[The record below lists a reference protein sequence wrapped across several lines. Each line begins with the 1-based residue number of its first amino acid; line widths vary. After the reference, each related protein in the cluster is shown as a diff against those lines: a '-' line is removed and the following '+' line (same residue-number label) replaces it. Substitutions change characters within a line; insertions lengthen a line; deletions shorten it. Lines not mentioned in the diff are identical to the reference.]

1 MIIHSMEQYG
11 DEWWSIRKGIP
22 TASCASKIVTPTGN
36 LSVQSRAYM
45 NELIADSLGFG
56 DEPTEPTEWMT
67 RGLELEP
74 EARAFYEF
82 DSGLTVD
89 QVGFI
94 TNDEGSAGCSPDG
107 LIIPLIELALT
118 EGTPNATGWE
128 FKCPKASTHIG
139 YLLKG
144 GLPDYYKPQVHFSMA
159 VSGIREWVFV
169 SYFPGLE
176 PLIVSVEWDEYTDKI
191 NEAIAGFTENLA
203 AAREKLG
210 LS

>member
-1 MIIHSMEQYG
+1 MIIHNMEQYSP
-11 DEWWSIRKGIP
+11 EWWSIRKGIP

-94 TNDEGSAGCSPDG
+94 TNDEGTAGCSPDG
-107 LIIPLIELALT
+107 LIVT
-118 EGTPNATGWE
+118 EQPEGEAIKYWSGWE
-128 FKCPKASTHIG
+128 CKCPKASTHIG